1 MVRRSC
7 WNGLH
12 NMPFARDNPLSLP
25 IHAGFQL
32 LNPAYSY
39 PWKCRCPIRR
49 LIVEGG
55 SHAAPL
61 ISNCKQPVVF
71 GCSRVASCPRVLC
84 ENSLSQSINAGFQL
98 LNPAYIIPYP
108 SRKLGLRSLS
118 LFRGS
123 TRHPKRKSAH
133 WGVTVSAVYRE
144 NVTVR
149 HSLRNQ
155 SITI

>member
-61 ISNCKQPVVF
+61 ISSCKQPVFF
-71 GCSRVASCPRVLC
+71 GCSHVASCPSALC
-84 ENSLSQSINAGFQL
+84 ENLLSLSIQDGFQL
-98 LNPAYIIPYP
+98 HNPAFYIPLCRSDSRP
-108 SRKLGLRSLS
+108 SRSRVPENPT
-118 LFRGS
+118 FRACV
-123 TRHPKRKSAH
+123 PIKQ
-133 WGVTVSAVYRE
+133 
-144 NVTVR
+144 NP
-149 HSLRNQ
+149 L
-155 SITI
+155 